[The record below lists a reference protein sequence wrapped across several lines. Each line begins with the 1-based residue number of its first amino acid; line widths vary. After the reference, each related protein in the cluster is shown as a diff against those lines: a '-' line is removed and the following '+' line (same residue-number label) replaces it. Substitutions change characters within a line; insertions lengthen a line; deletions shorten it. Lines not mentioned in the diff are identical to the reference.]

1 MSFEVLEDKRVN
13 IIIVGSGKV
22 GYTLAQH
29 LNAEGHEITVIDS
42 DEEKIKDL
50 SSEMDIYCETVPVT
64 GPKKK
69 QALKKQTF

>member
-42 DEEKIKDL
+42 DG
-50 SSEMDIYCETVPVT
+50 EMVPVT